1 MQRSGRWWSVLI
13 GVLVVLAVAITAWVN
28 WQSRTVEI
36 LVGISVDLPV
46 IYGTAINPSDEHAAM
61 MFLHETPTSRIVLD
75 RLFVDA
81 DPARA
86 APDIAAAK
94 RRGVQFFVLT
104 HASSHAVE
112 ANHLFVDGNALGILV
127 GATSTKLSGK
137 DDYLLRIIPD
147 YRDEQRAMA
156 EFVADTAAGSRLLV
170 IQDTSNLA
178 YTAPAFEI
186 FRDHLDTLA
195 DWEITRHHIDV
206 ASFNPVA
213 LQAVLRDDH
222 DALYILAGAFM
233 APIGNIAQLFNR
245 NHPDAPIYLTPW
257 AHADAVYENAGD
269 ANQKLHLLSIYPPRA
284 QDAAI
289 DDFLLRFDAMHGYE
303 PLGMSIGTRQALEL
317 FDSAF
322 AAGHTTPTAVK
333 RYLLTTAVHTTS
345 LGDIRF
351 DSSGDVRGDF
361 NRVVPP
367 MQPAEVP

>member
-1 MQRSGRWWSVLI
+1 MRRSGRFWSVLV
-13 GVLVVLAVAITAWVN
+13 GALVLAAVIAAWVT
-28 WQSRTVEI
+28 WQSRAAEI

-46 IYGTAINPSDEHAAM
+46 IYGTAINPSDEHAAT
-61 MFLHETPTSRIVLD
+61 MFLHETPTSRIALD

-94 RRGVQFFVLT
+94 RRGVEFFVLT

-112 ANHLFVDGNALGILV
+112 ARHLFNDGNALGILV
-127 GATSTKLSGK
+127 GATSTRLSGL

-147 YRDEQRAMA
+147 YDDEQRAMA
-156 EFVADTAAGSRLLV
+156 EFVADTAVGSRLLV

-178 YTAPAFEI
+178 YTEPAFEV

-195 DWEITRHHIDV
+195 DWEITRHRIDV

-213 LQAVLRDDH
+213 LQALLRDDH

-245 NHPDAPIYLTPW
+245 NHSDAPIYLTPW
-257 AHADAVYENAGD
+257 AHADAIFQNAGD
-269 ANQKLHLLSIYPPRA
+269 ANQRLHLLSIYPPRA

-289 DDFLLRFDAMHGYE
+289 DNFLVRFDAIHGYE
-303 PLGMSIGTRQALEL
+303 PLGMSMGTRQALEL
-317 FDSAF
+317 FDNAF

-351 DSSGDVRGDF
+351 DSSGDVRGRF
-361 NRVVPP
+361 HRVTPST
-367 MQPAEVP
+367 QPVEVP